1 MTSILGK
8 YVKDKLQEIND
19 KRLSYFGVD
28 VTTISDEEKEEIVKM
43 EAQEK
48 ILLEITDICEKR
60 GRY

>member
-8 YVKDKLQEIND
+8 YVIDKLREIND
-19 KRLSYFGVD
+19 KRLSYFGID
-28 VTTISDEEKEEIVKM
+28 VSTISAEEKEEIIKM

>member
-8 YVKDKLQEIND
+8 YVTDKLQEIND